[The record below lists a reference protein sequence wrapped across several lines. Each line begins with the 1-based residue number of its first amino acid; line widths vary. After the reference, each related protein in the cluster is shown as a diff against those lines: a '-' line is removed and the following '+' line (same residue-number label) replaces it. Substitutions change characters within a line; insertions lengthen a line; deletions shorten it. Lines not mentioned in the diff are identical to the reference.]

1 MKRKNRAVEE
11 VARVMLNKTN
21 FPKYF
26 WYYEISIVF
35 EVMNIVLIRPILKVT
50 SKYLSPSCILMQ
62 KKNCVLNNGKD
73 NFSKFDAKVD
83 EDLFLGYSTNSK
95 AFCIY
100 NTMTMTIEES
110 VHVTFD
116 ETNPKIVIEVE
127 FFYCA
132 SIQ

>member
-1 MKRKNRAVEE
+1 
-11 VARVMLNKTN
+11 
-21 FPKYF
+21 
-26 WYYEISIVF
+26 
-35 EVMNIVLIRPILKVT
+35 MNIVLIRPILKVT

-73 NFSKFDAKVD
+73 NLNKFDAKVD

-127 FFYCA
+127 FFLLCKY
-132 SIQ
+132 SVK